1 MRANFPAFILP
12 SLSTP
17 QAFGTMKWV
26 TFISLLFLFS
36 SAYSR
41 GVFRRDADASE
52 IIARYKEL
60 GDQHFK
66 GLVMVTFSQYLQK
79 TAYDELV
86 KLTTEVTDLAKAC
99 VADSLGAE
107 CNKPLD
113 TIFGEKACT
122 IANLRETYGD
132 MADCCGK
139 QDLERYRCLIKH
151 KEDRPDLPP
160 IDIKYPDALCISFE
174 ESVPKVLGQFLY
186 EVSRRHPYIIGEE
199 LIYFAEKYK
208 GYLTECCQA
217 ADRGGCLAPKFED
230 LKKKI
235 LLASANDRFKC
246 SILEKFL
253 ERGMKAWLVSRLS
266 RKFPQADFTE
276 ITKMA
281 TDLTKIHKEFC
292 DGDLLQG
299 AHDRIILARYICDN
313 QDTIS
318 KKLGPC
324 CAKPELEKYHCVV
337 QLEDDKPDNLPSL
350 AAVYAE
356 DKDVCKN
363 YAEAKDIF
371 LGTFLY
377 EYSRSHPEYGS
388 LLLLRIAKAYEARLE
403 KCCAEADPPACY
415 GNVFEEFQPLVT
427 EPQNLVKQ
435 NCDLYEQLGEYNF
448 QNALVVRYT
457 QKTPQVSTPTIV
469 EASRNLGRVASKC
482 CKLPETHRM
491 PCIED
496 YLSAVLNTFCVM
508 HEKNPVSD
516 RVTKCCS
523 ESFVNKRACFS
534 ALQVDDTYTPKE
546 FNAETFTFHAD
557 ICTLPETEQQI
568 KKQIALAELVKH
580 KPRATTDQLK
590 TVMGDFGA
598 FLEKCCKAEDKEACF
613 SEEGP
618 KLVAAS
624 QAALA

>member
-1 MRANFPAFILP
+1 M
-12 SLSTP
+12 T
-17 QAFGTMKWV
+17 WV
-26 TFISLLFLFS
+26 TFISLLFLFN

-41 GVFRRDADASE
+41 GVFRRDAGKNSV
-52 IIARYKEL
+52 
-60 GDQHFK
+60 FP
-66 GLVMVTFSQYLQK
+66 LVMATFSQYLQK
-79 TAYDELV
+79 TAYDDLV

-99 VADSLGAE
+99 AADSLGAD

-132 MADCCGK
+132 MADCCDK
-139 QDLERYRCLIKH
+139 QDLERYQCLVKH
-151 KEDRPDLPP
+151 KEDKPDLPQ
-160 IDIKYPDALCISFE
+160 IQQTHLDTNCISFE
-174 ESVPKVLGQFLY
+174 ENSQKVLGQFLY
-186 EVSRRHPYIIGEE
+186 EVARRNPYFSGSEI
-199 LIYFAEKYK
+199 LYLTEKYK

-217 ADRGGCLAPKFED
+217 ADRGECLAPKIEK

-235 LLASANDRFKC
+235 MFSSVNDRFKC
-246 SILEKFL
+246 NNLEKFG
-253 ERGMKAWLVSRLS
+253 ERALKAWLVARLS
-266 RKFPQADFTE
+266 RKFPQAEFTE

-281 TDLTKIHKEFC
+281 TDLTKIFKEFC
-292 DGDLLQG
+292 KGDLLEG
-299 AHDRIILARYICDN
+299 VHDRMTLSNYICDN

-324 CAKPELEKYHCVV
+324 CAKPELEKYHCIVE
-337 QLEDDKPDNLPSL
+337 LEDDKPDNLPSL
-350 AAVYAE
+350 AADYAE

-377 EYSRSHPEYGS
+377 EYSRRHPEYSS
-388 LLLLRIAKAYEARLE
+388 LLLLRIVKAYEARLE

-415 GNVFEEFQPLVT
+415 GNVFEAFQPLVT

-435 NCDLYEQLGEYNF
+435 NCDLYEQLGEYKF
-448 QNALVVRYT
+448 QNALVIRYT
-457 QKTPQVSTPTIV
+457 QKTPQVSTPTLV
-469 EASRNLGRVASKC
+469 EASRNLGKVATKC

-496 YLSAVLNTFCVM
+496 HLSAVLNTLCVM
-508 HEKNPVSD
+508 HEKNPVSE

-580 KPRATTDQLK
+580 KPTATTDQLK
-590 TVMGDFGA
+590 AVMGDFGA